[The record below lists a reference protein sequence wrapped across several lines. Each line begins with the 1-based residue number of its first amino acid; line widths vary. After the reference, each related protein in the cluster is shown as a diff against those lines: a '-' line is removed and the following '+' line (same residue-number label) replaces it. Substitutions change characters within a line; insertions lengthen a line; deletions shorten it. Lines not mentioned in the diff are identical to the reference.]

1 MLGVG
6 LAVFGAYWA
15 VHERRCRGT
24 GDLSRSAPSLDRS
37 VGASPDTKVLYADVH
52 IGYGNAR
59 EPSVTRRGEVC
70 DVDWAFD
77 SQEIWTDNSI
87 PGRPLTY
94 ADPDSLQ
101 RWTFSTASSAPGP
114 PTDAILQNMRSSF
127 APEEY
132 LPTENIYL
140 GIAAAAA
147 GGIVAAFF
155 SRTDAPVDVT
165 PIPAGARLSLNFGF

>member
-1 MLGVG
+1 M
-6 LAVFGAYWA
+6 
-15 VHERRCRGT
+15 
-24 GDLSRSAPSLDRS
+24 
-37 VGASPDTKVLYADVH
+37 LYADVH